1 MYVVDKLPLNFFWI
15 GYIKKIFP
23 NAKIIH
29 IKRSPIA
36 TCFSIY
42 KNLFTEGEFA
52 VMSEVV
58 ERFRNTSTSDIIE
71 ISHQEKAWIEN
82 KEDKNVIDYFY
93 AFDLN

>member
-1 MYVVDKLPLNFFWI
+1 
-15 GYIKKIFP
+15 
-23 NAKIIH
+23 
-29 IKRSPIA
+29 
-36 TCFSIY
+36 
-42 KNLFTEGEFA
+42 
-52 VMSEVV
+52 MSEVV